1 MIACKIFFQ
10 LLCLYLLIINIVH
23 GRPKYKKN
31 KFQRANQLSNLGI
44 KQRKNG
50 EFKLALTSFQKV
62 LKYRKTIF
70 DLHNVGQL
78 LSRIG
83 EHQWT
88 LNFIKIYALRPLLAS
103 IGIRA

>member
-50 EFKLALTSFQKV
+50 EFELALTSFQKSF
-62 LKYRKTIF
+62 KISQ
-70 DLHNVGQL
+70 D
-78 LSRIG
+78 
-83 EHQWT
+83 
-88 LNFIKIYALRPLLAS
+88 NFRPS
-103 IGIRA
+103 

>member
-1 MIACKIFFQ
+1 MIAFKIFFQ

-50 EFKLALTSFQKV
+50 EFKLFGRGSEADIRGCNLMLTGFA
-62 LKYRKTIF
+62 
-70 DLHNVGQL
+70 N
-78 LSRIG
+78 
-83 EHQWT
+83 
-88 LNFIKIYALRPLLAS
+88 
-103 IGIRA
+103 